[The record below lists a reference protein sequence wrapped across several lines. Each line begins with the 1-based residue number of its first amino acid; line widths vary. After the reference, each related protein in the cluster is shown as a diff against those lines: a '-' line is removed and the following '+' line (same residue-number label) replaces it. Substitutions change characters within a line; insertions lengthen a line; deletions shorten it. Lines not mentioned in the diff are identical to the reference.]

1 MFVNLKTFVIFA
13 HDYKRKSLFF
23 VSKISAKLIKTFKM
37 EENIKK
43 NLPTGFKKGLA
54 EVYRTRTAAEYTRCL
69 AETREVCTT
78 TEAKGNSVASYYS
91 KMNGRTALSVA
102 ETEKLNALFASYGV
116 TDWQGI
122 E

>member
-1 MFVNLKTFVIFA
+1 
-13 HDYKRKSLFF
+13 
-23 VSKISAKLIKTFKM
+23 M

-78 TEAKGNSVASYYS
+78 TEAKGNSVASYYG